1 MDNNLI
7 LAPCSN
13 EESKHNLRESVLN
26 PVPEEVYSKYSD
38 FRSEEDIS
46 IWGTKETNK
55 GTWRLVEEGDVVLF
69 YTGERT
75 YEYAGTV
82 AHTMVNR
89 ELANEVW
96 GDGDQEYISSSFG
109 PGAYKC
115 LVFLTQVK
123 RSIWIVAYST
133 GLLTTFVT
141 ILCSSNRFPKR
152 ALRQLIKSM
161 AVFRS
166 LSNLK
171 LKKRCS
177 PTEIVVTALLSILSS
192 IFPVRN
198 F

>member
-123 RSIWIVAYST
+123 KIDLDSSVLHRIANYVRDYPMQFKSFPEEGLKAIDKEYGSIQE
-133 GLLTTFVT
+133 F
-141 ILCSSNRFPKR
+141 
-152 ALRQLIKSM
+152 IKSE
-161 AVFRS
+161 
-166 LSNLK
+166 
-171 LKKRCS
+171 
-177 PTEIVVTALLSILSS
+177 T
-192 IFPVRN
+192 
-198 F
+198 